1 MANQKNS
8 IMRHAY
14 GKICGFSAILIL
26 VSTCAQ
32 LYALVTDHGR
42 SISAPKLMFAA
53 LIAQMSCAAIV
64 SIASLSFPRRPAIQ
78 FKGQDVD
85 RQFTVSAL
93 SYWTLGWGMDI
104 LRRARSKENLDTNDL
119 PMLHNRAR
127 SSYLLSSLQDEIQK
141 RSLWKTLAYV
151 HWPDL
156 AFQNIFAC
164 FSATIE
170 FAPQL
175 VMFALLKLL
184 EQGIESKDD
193 SIRASI
199 LVIGLGLSIFIAAW
213 ADTWTSWL
221 GFSKVAVQVRSEL
234 SALVF
239 AKATRRKDVKESKSK
254 EAVETG
260 GDESGPTS
268 QSGTVAD
275 ASASLPT
282 KRPDKEDDDVEKT
295 RQGTINLVVSVFF
308 VLNALCL
315 GDQSVDKS

>member
-1 MANQKNS
+1 
-8 IMRHAY
+8 MRHTY
-14 GKICGFSAILIL
+14 GKICGFSAVLIL
-26 VSTCAQ
+26 VSTCTQ
-32 LYALVTDHGR
+32 LYALVIDHGR
-42 SISAPKLMFAA
+42 SISAPNFMSAA
-53 LIAQMSCAAIV
+53 LIAQTVCAAIV
-64 SIASLSFPRRPAIQ
+64 SVASLSFPRRPAIEYN
-78 FKGQDVD
+78 GQDVD

-104 LRRARSKENLDTNDL
+104 LRRARSKENLDIDDL

-127 SSYLLSSLQDEIQK
+127 SSYLLSRLQDEVQK
-141 RSLWKTLAYV
+141 RSLWKALAYV

-156 AFQNIFAC
+156 AFQNAFAC
-164 FSATIE
+164 FSAITE

-175 VMFALLKLL
+175 VMYALLKLL

-193 SIRASI
+193 SVYASI
-199 LVIGLGLSIFIAAW
+199 LVIGLGLAIIVAAW

-254 EAVETG
+254 ETV
-260 GDESGPTS
+260 ESGNVDNGSTNQP
-268 QSGTVAD
+268 GAVAN
-275 ASASLPT
+275 ASVSSPT

-295 RQGTINLVVSVFF
+295 RQGTINLVVSVFLVPNVRCFPDRF
-308 VLNALCL
+308 V
-315 GDQSVDKS
+315 DSS